1 MGPRLMN
8 PGELR
13 ARAVIPYLEIKFPTC
28 LLMPK
33 RAVGYYCGSV
43 RGGFP
48 MKAMKTSGYPAR
60 RDVLRF
66 GAASAVGL
74 ALRSRAAAA
83 SDNTFAKGGG
93 SGPLR
98 SAGALAFGPDNVLFV
113 GDIAGAT
120 VHAFVLR
127 ATDVTSQADLELGN
141 FHNFEGR
148 DLVRS
153 LDQKLAALF
162 GTTYDQIVV
171 NDMVVHQPSQQIFMS
186 VERGRSTDA
195 LPAIAKVNHG
205 ELEVLALDQIPHSQ
219 VGIPN
224 EPDPK
229 AMLEFDA
236 QRSFAIT
243 DVKYYNGEIF
253 VTGISNQR
261 FASTLH
267 RIPYPF
273 NAQMATCT
281 VEIWHPVHGEF
292 ETRAPIIRQLIKEVQ
307 GEPHLFGVYGCTPLV
322 RFPLASLKD
331 GAHVRG
337 DVIGELGYGA
347 NPIDML
353 TFTDPFDQKEY
364 LLVTI
369 DTRSASRIAVLDLGT
384 AKPEPTGGSIDFG
397 PGGLGRTQGLLPII
411 ANHFA
416 LLDPKWAVQIHRH
429 PKTGYRLDVS
439 TLATPYFFERRDG
452 MSEMN
457 WRDGPDP
464 FDYRQHRG
472 EISTGANR

>member
-1 MGPRLMN
+1 
-8 PGELR
+8 
-13 ARAVIPYLEIKFPTC
+13 
-28 LLMPK
+28 
-33 RAVGYYCGSV
+33 
-43 RGGFP
+43 
-48 MKAMKTSGYPAR
+48 
-60 RDVLRF
+60 
-66 GAASAVGL
+66 
-74 ALRSRAAAA
+74 
-83 SDNTFAKGGG
+83 
-93 SGPLR
+93 
-98 SAGALAFGPDNVLFV
+98 
-113 GDIAGAT
+113 
-120 VHAFVLR
+120 
-127 ATDVTSQADLELGN
+127 VTSQADLELGN

-148 DLVRS
+148 DLVRG

>member
-1 MGPRLMN
+1 MN
-8 PGELR
+8 ESNQSDS
-13 ARAVIPYLEIKFPTC
+13 KQ
-28 LLMPK
+28 
-33 RAVGYYCGSV
+33 
-43 RGGFP
+43 GGFNN
-48 MKAMKTSGYPAR
+48 TR
-60 RDVLRF
+60 RALL
-66 GAASAVGL
+66 GAAGL
-74 ALRSRAAAA
+74 AAAA
-83 SDNTFAKGGG
+83 WTMPTLAEARASN
-93 SGPLR
+93 SGPLK
-98 SAGALAFGPDNVLFV
+98 SAGILAFGPDNVLFV
-113 GDIAGAT
+113 GDITGTA
-120 VHAFVLR
+120 VHAFALR
-127 ATDVTSQADLELGN
+127 ASDVTSQGDVELGN

-148 DLVRS
+148 DLVRG
-153 LDQKLAALF
+153 LDQKLGALF

-171 NDMVVHQPSQQIFMS
+171 NDMVVHQPSQQIFIS

-195 LPAIAKVNHG
+195 LPAIVKVNHG
-205 ELEVLALDQIPHSQ
+205 QLEVLELDRIPHSQ

-229 AMLEFDA
+229 AMLEFDT
-236 QRSFAIT
+236 QRLFAIT

-253 VTGISNQR
+253 VTGVSNQR

-273 NAQMATCT
+273 NAQMATST

-307 GEPHLFGVYGCTPLV
+307 GEPHLFAVYGCTPLV

-353 TFTDPFDQKEY
+353 TFTDPFSQKEY

-369 DTRSASRIAVLDLGT
+369 DTRSASRIAVVDLGT
-384 AKPEPTGGSIDFG
+384 ATAEPTGGPIDFG

-411 ANHFA
+411 ADHFA
-416 LLDPKWAVQIHRH
+416 LLNPKWAVEIHRH

-439 TLATPYFFERRDG
+439 SLAVPYFFERRDG

-457 WRDGPDP
+457 WPDGPDP
-464 FDYRQHRG
+464 FDYRNHRV
-472 EISTGANR
+472 EISTGAKP